1 MATFKLGCHQITWG
15 RDLDGALQDISDF
28 GYKGTETFAFVVD
41 DFAGREDELTEKI
54 KAKNLQ
60 LTALYGG
67 GDMHVAGK
75 EAEVIEYNL
84 KIARFLESMGADR
97 LVLGPGRGRPEPR
110 PTDEH
115 IKTMA
120 RVAEEIGKA
129 CLDMGIVAGIHPHWG
144 TPVQERED
152 ITRIFDEVD
161 TSVVKMVLDPAHIA
175 KAGADPLEVVQT
187 YKDII
192 TYVHIKDY
200 SPELDTPEPEQAIGQ
215 DNAPKLAFFSEL
227 GRGIVD
233 TPGFVDELRKADYD
247 GWLTIEL
254 DRTQTTPRESL
265 AENTKY
271 LQEVMGFDIGGENH

>member
-1 MATFKLGCHQITWG
+1 MATFRLACHQITWG
-15 RDLDGALQDISDF
+15 QDLDGALQDISDF
-28 GYKGTETFAFVVD
+28 GYRGSETFAFVVD
-41 DFAGREDELTEKI
+41 EFAGKENELTEKI

-75 EAEVIEYNL
+75 EREVIDYNL
-84 KIARFLESMGADR
+84 KIARFLQSMGADR
-97 LVLGPGRGRPEPR
+97 LVLGPGRGRPDPA
-110 PTDEH
+110 PTNAQ

-175 KAGADPLEVVQT
+175 KAGADPVEVVET

-200 SPELDTPEPEQAIGQ
+200 SPELDSPVPAEEIGQ

-233 TPGFVDELRKADYD
+233 TPAFVDVLRKADYE

-271 LQEVMGFDIGGENH
+271 LQDVMGFDIGGVNH

>member
-1 MATFKLGCHQITWG
+1 MATFKLACHQITWG
-15 RDLDGALQDISDF
+15 RDLDGALNDISEF
-28 GYKGTETFAFVVD
+28 GYKGTETFAFVID
-41 DFAGREDELTEKI
+41 DFVGREDELIEKI
-54 KAKNLQ
+54 KSKGLQ

-67 GDMHVAGK
+67 GNMHVAGEEK
-75 EAEVIEYNL
+75 EVIETNL
-84 KIARFLESMGADR
+84 RIARFLKLAGADR

-110 PTDEH
+110 PSDEE

-129 CLDMGIVAGIHPHWG
+129 CLDMGMVAGIHPHWG
-144 TPVQERED
+144 TPVQTRED
-152 ITRIFDEVD
+152 ITRTFDAVD
-161 TSVVKMVLDPAHIA
+161 TSIVKMVLDPAHMA
-175 KAGADPLEVVQT
+175 KADVDPLEVVQT

-200 SPELDTPEPEQAIGQ
+200 SPELDTEDAVKPIGQ
-215 DNAPKLAFFSEL
+215 DNAPSLAFFSEL

-271 LQEVMGFDIGGENH
+271 LKEVMGFDIGGENH